1 MYFLDSREMNDLE
14 KFVSLCLRKYEMLS
28 NEDLE
33 ILKIIYN
40 KLGRKKI
47 LELAVKEKI
56 LPFVSYAML
65 KTNIEKSFWQ
75 KKYNYF
81 RDRNTKIVKLLDT
94 IFREMNNKNIP
105 IFLYENFGSLL
116 LSGEDIGLFCSGDVD
131 LCSSL
136 EYKEEIIK
144 VLSSFGYFIKIR
156 KYENLNV
163 WSEFCNAAGTNDI
176 WINVMWVPITEKVL
190 AVAPGI
196 DSKFFFNDIT
206 PIKNLNINVPSRT
219 TLLFLCLLHTSVHK
233 YTCSP
238 GMKLNV
244 DIDRLVISGKIRW
257 EKIVAFAIKYNVKR
271 RIALSLMLVSDFLG
285 TPIPKKT
292 IIGLGGSNPNTKKA
306 YNYLVGHSFL
316 ANKSDEI
323 NRFRSFYL
331 AALLHDKGLLIGFLR
346 ILFPERKWLSKI
358 YSTPNE
364 NNILKEYLLR
374 IKRIFN

>member
-1 MYFLDSREMNDLE
+1 MYFLDNREMDDLE
-14 KFVSLCLRKYEMLS
+14 KFVSLCLRKYELLS
-28 NEDLE
+28 DKELE
-33 ILKIIYN
+33 IIKIIYN
-40 KLGRKKI
+40 KLGRKAI
-47 LELAVKEKI
+47 MDLAVKEKI
-56 LPFVSYAML
+56 VPFVAYTMS

-81 RDRNTKIVKLLDT
+81 RDRNTKIVKLLDA
-94 IFREMNNKNIP
+94 IFKEMKNKNIP

-136 EYKEEIIK
+136 EYKEEVMK
-144 VLSSFGYFIKIR
+144 VFSRFGYLPKIR

-163 WSEFCNAAGTNDI
+163 WTEFCNTIGTNDI

-190 AVAPGI
+190 AVAPEI
-196 DSKFFFNDIT
+196 DSKFFFNDIA

-219 TLLFLCLLHTSVHK
+219 NLLFLCLLHTSVHK

-244 DIDRLVISGKIRW
+244 DIDRLVISGKISW
-257 EKIVAFAIKYNVKR
+257 EKIVALAIKYNVKR
-271 RIALSLMLVSDFLG
+271 RIAISLMLASDFLG
-285 TPIPKKT
+285 TPIPQKT
-292 IIGLGGSNPNTKKA
+292 IIELGGSEYNTKKA
-306 YNYLVGHSFL
+306 YNYLIRHTFL

-346 ILFPERKWLSKI
+346 ILFPEREWLSKI